1 MWRVFWVRL
10 GAPYLCVWS
19 GHLAAGRF
27 LCTAPGPVAV
37 SVFCVCLGSLWG
49 VFCVLLWAV
58 LGTAGPII
66 VWVSGSVAWR
76 FLRTAGGPVAW
87 PVLGTVG
94 GCCGGVLRA
103 VGPEGL
109 LWSACSVGVRL
120 VGWRIF
126 CAQVGAYF
134 RARLGPGGVARI
146 PGAVGA
152 GGVACS
158 VFRLRVFLFVMRWIV
173 PLCLILTEFF
183 PPSPE
188 RAETLC
194 RNLLFE
200 GTMLM
205 PSDLGLCY
213 FMCGP

>member
-126 CAQVGAYF
+126 YAQVGAYF
-134 RARLGPGGVARI
+134 RARLGPLVCVVICGRVFGGV
-146 PGAVGA
+146 
-152 GGVACS
+152 
-158 VFRLRVFLFVMRWIV
+158 W
-173 PLCLILTEFF
+173 E
-183 PPSPE
+183 
-188 RAETLC
+188 
-194 RNLLFE
+194 
-200 GTMLM
+200 
-205 PSDLGLCY
+205 
-213 FMCGP
+213 